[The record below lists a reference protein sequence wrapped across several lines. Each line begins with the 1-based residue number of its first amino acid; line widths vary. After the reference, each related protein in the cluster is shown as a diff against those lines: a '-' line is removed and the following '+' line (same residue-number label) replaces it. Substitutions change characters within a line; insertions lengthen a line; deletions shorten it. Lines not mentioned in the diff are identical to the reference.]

1 MRVRYDVKHTIA
13 LLSTC
18 HGVVVSEYG
27 IVLQEYGIVFF
38 LSEYGVSFCSFQNKA
53 FIYQN
58 IVLFLSECD
67 NIFVRIW
74 QYAILLSNY

>member
-27 IVLQEYGIVFF
+27 IVLQEYGIVFVF
-38 LSEYGVSFCSFQNKA
+38 LSEYGGFF
-53 FIYQN
+53 
-58 IVLFLSECD
+58 LFFSE
-67 NIFVRIW
+67 
-74 QYAILLSNY
+74 